1 MDAHVVHSR
10 AEGEVEDHHE
20 KKSVMKKVK
29 AKAKKLKDTI
39 AGYSH
44 QSHEQEGQR
53 TPGDHDL
60 DEEETIAGYSYSS
73 QSHEREGQRTPDDH
87 DLDEEDDEVDSPEVS
102 APKYDSGARRTDAPA
117 QGDILKETFGDTKVG
132 RDEVDPV
139 VPRERSNVNVT
150 DPIRSNV
157 PGLHGTTGHGATH
170 NSGGDR
176 MTDAPGQGGIHSG
189 EARHEY
195 DPVVPRE
202 RTNGGFSGP
211 VSDLGPGQNRTSTGH
226 EDLLGVARTK
236 LAGPATGPLHKHEE
250 PKELG
255 GGTCTPLN
263 TPVSSLPRGND
274 NSATMD
280 VDPVKTSGLG
290 QGGHLSE
297 SRLGKTDV
305 LGEETPLPQ
314 SIPVS
319 EEDPHAPKANPQ
331 ADTPSNYETKV
342 TDPTK
347 SAGGEETG
355 VTPVLHSF
363 DKMNLHGDDRQYLNN
378 GADQDTGSHDQFSPG
393 KPSNQGSS
401 YISSAASAI
410 SNTAISA
417 KNVVASKLG
426 YGGTESAEH
435 DGYPGAGKSGSSPRQ
450 HQNQVLDPATNQ
462 FRPAET
468 PQIRGTIQPD
478 HNTASDVK
486 QSNQSGGT
494 YTEKISSATSAI
506 AGRALSAKNV
516 VTSKLGYGSSD
527 QVHDNRVVTPTNVQP
542 GSTQADQQGKGKPI
556 TSTVAEKLSPV
567 YGKVAG
573 AGTAVMSKFKGGS
586 TASTGRDTSTEAV
599 GEAGKDKRGSV
610 KDYLVEKLSPGE
622 EDRALSKVISEK
634 LQIHKPG
641 VKEQGGDSASA
652 KPMGKVTES
661 EEVRQRLGSTEG
673 NDNYVVNKI
682 EDSVGSMLGGTNKN
696 GDEHQSAA
704 TGENRR
710 LQESGN

>member
-189 EARHEY
+189 EARHED
-195 DPVVPRE
+195 DPVVLRE
-202 RTNGGFSGP
+202 
-211 VSDLGPGQNRTSTGH
+211 
-226 EDLLGVARTK
+226 TK

-255 GGTCTPLN
+255 GGTHTPQN
-263 TPVSSLPRGND
+263 TPVSSLPQGND

-297 SRLGKTDV
+297 SRPGKTDV

-314 SIPVS
+314 SSPVS
-319 EEDPHAPKANPQ
+319 SLAHGTHKSNMDVDPKQTLVSGQGGHHSDQ
-331 ADTPSNYETKV
+331 SR
-342 TDPTK
+342 DPTK
-347 SAGGEETG
+347 SGGEETG
-355 VTPVLHSF
+355 DTPVLRSF
-363 DKMNLHGDDRQYLNN
+363 DKMNLHGDDRQNLNN
-378 GADQDTGSHDQFSPG
+378 GANQDTGSHDQLSPD

-401 YISSAASAI
+401 YISSATSVIA
-410 SNTAISA
+410 NTAMSA

-435 DGYPGAGKSGSSPRQ
+435 DDHSKGDVTGAGKSGSSPRQ